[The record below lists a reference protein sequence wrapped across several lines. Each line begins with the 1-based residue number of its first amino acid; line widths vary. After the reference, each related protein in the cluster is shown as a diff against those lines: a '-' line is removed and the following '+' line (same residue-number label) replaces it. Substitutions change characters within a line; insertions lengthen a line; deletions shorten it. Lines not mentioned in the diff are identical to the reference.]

1 MLEGDLK
8 NYKKKLERA
17 INAALT
23 DSPHIT
29 EAIQDI
35 REEGFDV
42 FLIVEATIGFN
53 LKDSEAP
60 SEETPPLNTVELK
73 LSIQDARFLRRYGI
87 RPD

>member
-8 NYKKKLERA
+8 DYKKRLESA
-17 INAALT
+17 INAALI

-29 EAIQDI
+29 HAIQDI
-35 REEGFDV
+35 RDDGFDV

-53 LKDSEAP
+53 LKDPDAA
-60 SEETPPLNTVELK
+60 EETPTVQTVELK
-73 LSIQDARFLRRYGI
+73 LSSRDAQFLRQYGI

>member
-8 NYKKKLERA
+8 DYKKKLESA
-17 INAALT
+17 INAALS

-29 EAIQDI
+29 QAIQDI
-35 REEGFDV
+35 RDDGFDV

-53 LKDSEAP
+53 LKDPDAA
-60 SEETPPLNTVELK
+60 EETPTVHTVELK
-73 LSIQDARFLRRYGI
+73 LSSQDAQFLRQFGI